1 MLYNSGFHIW
11 YYYYYFS
18 LGDGQS
24 LACGTVDK
32 LAHVLTM
39 PPSSS
44 KSTAFSGMNKLTH
57 KCTHIHT
64 HTLQVIV
71 VVSHQSTGVRTVSG

>member
-1 MLYNSGFHIW
+1 MILLLMLV
-11 YYYYYFS
+11 YFS

-24 LACGTVDK
+24 LACGTIDK

-44 KSTAFSGMNKLTH
+44 KSTAFSGINELINQNIVYFITAH
-57 KCTHIHT
+57 TYT
-64 HTLQVIV
+64 HTLQVMV
-71 VVSHQSTGVRTVSG
+71 VVSHQSTGVGTVSG